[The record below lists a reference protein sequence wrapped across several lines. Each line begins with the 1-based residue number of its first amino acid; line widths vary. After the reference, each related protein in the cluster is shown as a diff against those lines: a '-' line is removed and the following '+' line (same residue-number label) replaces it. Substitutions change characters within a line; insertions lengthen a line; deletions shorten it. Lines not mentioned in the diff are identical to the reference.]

1 MNRIR
6 GNKITTK
13 PKSNVW
19 NYYNIKKLE
28 GKTVYVC
35 KFCASEYVPNATRM
49 TKHLLKCLNL
59 QSFTTKSAHW

>member
-35 KFCASEYVPNATRM
+35 KFCASEYVPNATTMSFKTDFRQ
-49 TKHLLKCLNL
+49 